1 VPLSIVQAN
10 LWRENPSKPE
20 DVALL
25 VSTKADLLNV
35 NEARLFEPLLK
46 QVPGYQTIQPGTG
59 FMLNNAVLVRDGI
72 KVTGFE
78 ARQMCDP
85 VNDVAARSATLVRFE
100 FAGKQRSPRHRR
112 GGLQLV
118 LERRRQKRLD
128 LLTRSDH
135 NPVGDADQRRRT
147 RRTRPD
153 TGQTHHRLPLVRP
166 DGFAGRHAG
175 VRQGRTLGSFM
186 DPL

>member
-1 VPLSIVQAN
+1 
-10 LWRENPSKPE
+10 
-20 DVALL
+20 

-100 FAGKQRSPRHRR
+100 FAGKQRAHLCTHMNAHIRSPRHRR